1 MKPELLAVG
10 IAVTCI
16 ITMLIGVLIGK
27 LIYDSKL
34 EEVNKGHK
42 KRLKELQDKCTE
54 KYNTYETTISKFQRK
69 NVELKDKITL
79 LEIRLDEKDKK
90 IIELKKDRDK
100 ELTAELIKTIID
112 TIEE

>member
-1 MKPELLAVG
+1 MKPELFAVG
-10 IAVTCI
+10 IAVTCT

-34 EEVNKGHK
+34 EEANKEHK

-54 KYNTYETTISKFQRK
+54 KYNTYETAISKFQRK

-79 LEIRLDEKDKK
+79 LEIRLDERDKK
-90 IIELKKDRDK
+90 IIELEKDRDK
-100 ELTAELIKTIID
+100 ELTAEFIKTVID
-112 TIEE
+112 TIKK